1 MCVSLCCLCRVFLAG
16 SIFNKLIDEQGH
28 LDMRNVTTLI
38 WVNRK
43 RPDIVETIVELL
55 IEVWCGAR
63 AFGCGVYCSEERAFR
78 CDMFLLRWIGLL
90 ARVGR
95 VLSLCVR
102 RLYCFATTVV

>member
-1 MCVSLCCLCRVFLAG
+1 MLNGVGVHVSTPPCRDWSG

-55 IEVWCGAR
+55 IEVGWRAR
-63 AFGCGVYCSEERAFR
+63 EP
-78 CDMFLLRWIGLL
+78 
-90 ARVGR
+90 
-95 VLSLCVR
+95 
-102 RLYCFATTVV
+102 